1 MKFTKIFCKIKERKL
16 IASQVV
22 KGRETLKINELIE
35 EAKKARGYAYVP
47 YSKFKV
53 GAALLTKDGKVYRG
67 CNIENAAYSMCNCAE
82 RTALFKAYS
91 EGDKEFA
98 ALAVIA
104 DTPRPVPPCGA
115 CRQVISELCPSDM
128 KIILANLNGDITEL
142 TVKELLPNAFSAEDL
157 HE

>member
-1 MKFTKIFCKIKERKL
+1 LGVERL
-16 IASQVV
+16 V
-22 KGRETLKINELIE
+22 N
-35 EAKKARGYAYVP
+35 EAKAAREIAYAP

-91 EGDKEFA
+91 EGDKEFTM
-98 ALAVIA
+98 LAVIA

-115 CRQVISELCPSDM
+115 CRQVMVELCPPDM
-128 KIILANLNGDITEL
+128 PVVLANLQGDTEQT
-142 TVKELLPNAFSAEDL
+142 TVKELLPGAFSPVDL
-157 HE
+157 GK